1 MLNNELVYHQYY
13 KTRFVAINDIIGY
26 IELDYNE
33 ERSAKDCF
41 AATQDKSYARSG
53 TRIEKGLNYRPPRQ
67 VSSDFYRQA
76 A

>member
-1 MLNNELVYHQYY
+1 MLKNEIMYHQDY
-13 KTRFVAINDIIGY
+13 KKRFTAINEITQY
-26 IELDYNE
+26 IELEYNE
-33 ERSAKDCF
+33 GRLANHCF

-53 TRIEKGLNYRPPRQ
+53 TRIQKGLDYRPPRQ